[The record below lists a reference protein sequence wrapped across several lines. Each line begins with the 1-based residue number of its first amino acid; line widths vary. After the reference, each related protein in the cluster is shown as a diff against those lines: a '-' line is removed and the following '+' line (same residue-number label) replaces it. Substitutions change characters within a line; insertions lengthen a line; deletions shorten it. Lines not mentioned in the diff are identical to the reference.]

1 MRKSLSKTIFN
12 LFMTFF
18 KIGAFTFG
26 GGWVM
31 IAMMEKDI
39 VDKHKWFTK
48 EEFIDNLAIAQS
60 MPGILAVNMAVLV
73 GNKMAKKRGAFFS
86 ALGTILPSFIVILTI
101 AIFFVT
107 INDNPVVER
116 VFKGIRPAVVALIIA
131 PVFTTAKAAK
141 INIKNFWV
149 PVATAFLI
157 TFCGF
162 SPIMFIALAIVY
174 GVARCYFNNKQSKT
188 E

>member
-1 MRKSLSKTIFN
+1 MSTSLSKTIFN

-107 INDNPVVER
+107 INNNPVVER

-141 INIKNFWV
+141 NNIKNFWV
-149 PVATAFLI
+149 PVATALLI

-162 SPIMFIALAIVY
+162 SPIMFIALAILY
-174 GVARCYFNNKQSKT
+174 GVTRCYFNNKQSKT

>member
-1 MRKSLSKTIFN
+1 MSNNISKTITN
-12 LFMTFF
+12 LFVTFF

-73 GNKMAKKRGAFFS
+73 GNKMAKKWGAFMS

-101 AIFFVT
+101 AIFFAT
-107 INDNPVVER
+107 ILGLITKQDWN
-116 VFKGIRPAVVALIIA
+116 KGIRPAVVALIIA

-149 PVATAFLI
+149 PVATALLI
-157 TFCGF
+157 TFGGL
-162 SPIMFIALAIVY
+162 SPIMFIALAIIY
-174 GVARCYFNNKQSKT
+174 GVVRCYFNNKQAKT

>member
-1 MRKSLSKTIFN
+1 MSNSLTKTIFN
-12 LFMTFF
+12 LFVTFF

-31 IAMMEKDI
+31 IGMMEKDI
-39 VDKHKWFTK
+39 VTKHKWFSK

-60 MPGILAVNMAVLV
+60 MPGILAVNMAALV

-101 AIFFVT
+101 AIFFTT
-107 INDNPVVER
+107 INDNPIVEK

-141 INIKNFWV
+141 INLKNFWV
-149 PVATAFLI
+149 PVITALLI
-157 TFCGF
+157 TFCGL
-162 SPIMFIALAIVY
+162 SPVLFIAMAIIY
-174 GVARCYFNNKQSKT
+174 GIFICYVKEKKTKT

>member
-1 MRKSLSKTIFN
+1 MSNSLTKTIYN
-12 LFMTFF
+12 LFITFF

-39 VDKHKWFTK
+39 VNKHKWFTK

-73 GNKMAKKRGAFFS
+73 GNKIAKKRGAFFS
-86 ALGTILPSFIVILTI
+86 ALGTILPSFIVILII
-101 AIFFVT
+101 AIFFVS
-107 INDNPVVER
+107 INNDPIVEK

-149 PVATAFLI
+149 PIATAILI

-162 SPIMFIALAIVY
+162 SPILFIGIAIIY
-174 GVARCYFNNKQSKT
+174 GIFRCYIKNRETKT

>member
-1 MRKSLSKTIFN
+1 MSNSKINTILN
-12 LFMTFF
+12 LFATFF

-39 VDKHKWFTK
+39 VNKHKWFTK

-73 GNKMAKKRGAFFS
+73 GNKMASKTGAIFS
-86 ALGTILPSFIVILTI
+86 ALGTILPSFIVILSI

-107 INDNPVVER
+107 INENPIVER

-131 PVFTTAKAAK
+131 PVITTAKAAK
-141 INIKNFWV
+141 INLKNFWV
-149 PVATAFLI
+149 PVVTALLI

-162 SPIMFIALAIVY
+162 SPIIFIALAIVY
-174 GVARCYFNNKQSKT
+174 GIIRCAISKNPKT

>member
-1 MRKSLSKTIFN
+1 MSNSISKTILN
-12 LFMTFF
+12 LFITFF

-73 GNKMAKKRGAFFS
+73 GNKMAKKWGAFLS
-86 ALGTILPSFIVILTI
+86 ALGTILPSFFVILTI
-101 AIFFVT
+101 AIFFTT
-107 INDNPVVER
+107 INDNPIVER

-141 INIKNFWV
+141 INLKNFWV
-149 PVATAFLI
+149 PVATALLI
-157 TFCGF
+157 TFCGL

-174 GVARCYFNNKQSKT
+174 GVSRCYLSNKQTKA

>member
-1 MRKSLSKTIFN
+1 MSNNFSKTIKN
-12 LFMTFF
+12 LFVTFF

-39 VDKHKWFTK
+39 VDKHKWLTK

-73 GNKMAKKRGAFFS
+73 GNKMAKKWGAFLS
-86 ALGTILPSFIVILTI
+86 ALGTILPSFFVILTI
-101 AIFFVT
+101 ALFFTT
-107 INDNPVVER
+107 INDNPIVER
-116 VFKGIRPAVVALIIA
+116 IFKGIRPAVVALIIA

-141 INIKNFWV
+141 INLKNFWV
-149 PVATAFLI
+149 PVATALLI
-157 TFCGF
+157 TFGGL

-174 GVARCYFNNKQSKT
+174 GISRCYLNNKQNKT

>member
-1 MRKSLSKTIFN
+1 MSTSLSRTIYN

-149 PVATAFLI
+149 PVATALLI

-162 SPIMFIALAIVY
+162 SPIMFIALAILY
-174 GVARCYFNNKQSKT
+174 GVTRCYFNNKQSKT

>member
-1 MRKSLSKTIFN
+1 MSNSISKTILN
-12 LFMTFF
+12 LFVTFF

-39 VDKHKWFTK
+39 VDKHKWLTK

-73 GNKMAKKRGAFFS
+73 GNKMAKKWGAFLS

-101 AIFFVT
+101 AIFFAT
-107 INDNPVVER
+107 INNNPIVER
-116 VFKGIRPAVVALIIA
+116 IFKGIRPAVVALIIA

-149 PVATAFLI
+149 PVATALLI
-157 TFCGF
+157 TFGGL
-162 SPIMFIALAIVY
+162 SPIMFIALAIIY
-174 GVARCYFNNKQSKT
+174 GVVRCYFNNKQAKT

>member
-1 MRKSLSKTIFN
+1 
-12 LFMTFF
+12 MTFF

-86 ALGTILPSFIVILTI
+86 ALGTILPSFIAILTI

-107 INDNPVVER
+107 INNNPIVER

-149 PVATAFLI
+149 PVATALLI

-162 SPIMFIALAIVY
+162 SPIMFIALAILY
-174 GVARCYFNNKQSKT
+174 GVTRCYFNNKQSKT

>member
-1 MRKSLSKTIFN
+1 
-12 LFMTFF
+12 
-18 KIGAFTFG
+18 
-26 GGWVM
+26 M

-39 VDKHKWFTK
+39 VNKNKWFTK

-73 GNKMAKKRGAFFS
+73 GNKIAKKRGAFFS

-107 INDNPVVER
+107 INEDPVVER
-116 VFKGIRPAVVALIIA
+116 IFKGIRPAVVALIIA

-141 INIKNFWV
+141 INFKNFWV
-149 PVATAFLI
+149 PVLTALLI

-162 SPIMFIALAIVY
+162 SPIIFIGIAILY
-174 GVARCYFNNKQSKT
+174 GVFTCYIKNRQTKP

>member
-1 MRKSLSKTIFN
+1 MSTSLSKTIFN

-73 GNKMAKKRGAFFS
+73 GNKMAKKWGAFMS
-86 ALGTILPSFIVILTI
+86 ALGTVLPSFIVILTI
-101 AIFFVT
+101 AIFFATIAKSTFETSISKSSLPVT
-107 INDNPVVER
+107 ITL
-116 VFKGIRPAVVALIIA
+116 AVPTLMLSEYETV
-131 PVFTTAKAAK
+131 
-141 INIKNFWV
+141 
-149 PVATAFLI
+149 
-157 TFCGF
+157 
-162 SPIMFIALAIVY
+162 
-174 GVARCYFNNKQSKT
+174 
-188 E
+188 